1 MAITVN
7 NQGSNLGKKIVKDT
21 AITNS
26 VVHNV
31 TGASGS
37 ISSIFVDN
45 NGLAAIV
52 FLKFWDQATSVT
64 LGTTDPV
71 LCFMIPASSREVLS
85 FPDGLAFSSGI
96 SYACVQTP
104 GTAGTAAPATPPTMY
119 MITS

>member
-7 NQGSNLGKKIVKDT
+7 NQGTNLGKRIVKDT
-21 AITNS
+21 AVTNS

-37 ISSIFVDN
+37 IHCIFVDN
-45 NGLAAIV
+45 SGLGAV
-52 FLKFWDQATSVT
+52 VYLKLYDQATTVT

-71 LCFMIPASSREVLS
+71 HIFMIPASSQEVLE
-85 FPDGLAFSSGI
+85 FPDGLVFTTAI
-96 SYACVQTP
+96 SYACVTDA
-104 GTAGTAAPATPPTMY
+104 GTAGTSAPSTPPTVY